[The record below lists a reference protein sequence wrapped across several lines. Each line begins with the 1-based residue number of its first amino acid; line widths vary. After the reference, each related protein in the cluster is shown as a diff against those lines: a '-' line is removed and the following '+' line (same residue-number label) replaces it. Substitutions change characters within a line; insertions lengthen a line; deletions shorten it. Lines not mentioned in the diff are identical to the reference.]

1 MLNNGQG
8 AGLYVESGNLLFK
21 QETLPEATAAQE
33 TMAAEAII
41 RATAVMGGRVA
52 GVGTRDLAAGV
63 SFLHRQDP
71 ASLTWISLNIVDRRS
86 STPLFSPVLFHQAGP
101 LKVAILALTNH
112 SPLEQR
118 AETVTAVPWQDVL
131 PGALEKIR
139 PHADFIILLSDYPLE
154 DNRMIAR
161 NHGAIDL
168 ILQSGQVM
176 GNLPPMLV
184 HNALIVQ
191 TAPRSQ
197 YLGVLDLD
205 WNGPGPW
212 VRELAGVPELNP
224 GSGSTY
230 RYQFIAVRTS
240 LRPDPEVEALVQQT
254 QRRIA
259 QAQAEDC
266 R

>member
-1 MLNNGQG
+1 MLNNGEG
-8 AGLYVESGNLLFK
+8 ASLYVESGNLLFK
-21 QETLPEATAAQE
+21 RETLPAATAAQE
-33 TMAAEAII
+33 IMAAEAII

-52 GVGTRDLAAGV
+52 GVGSRDLAAGV
-63 SFLHRQDP
+63 VFFHRQDP
-71 ASLTWISLNIVDRRS
+71 ASLTWISLNIVDRQS
-86 STPLFSPVLFHQAGP
+86 GYPLFSPALFHQAGP

-112 SPLEQR
+112 GILEQR

-131 PGALEKIR
+131 PDALEEIR

-154 DNRMIAR
+154 ENRMIAR
-161 NHGAIDL
+161 NHGAIGL

-184 HNALIVQ
+184 HNSLIVQ
-191 TAPRSQ
+191 TAPRGQ

-212 VRELAGVPELNP
+212 VRELTGVPELKG
-224 GSGSTY
+224 GSVSTY
-230 RYQFIAVRTS
+230 RNQFIAVHAS